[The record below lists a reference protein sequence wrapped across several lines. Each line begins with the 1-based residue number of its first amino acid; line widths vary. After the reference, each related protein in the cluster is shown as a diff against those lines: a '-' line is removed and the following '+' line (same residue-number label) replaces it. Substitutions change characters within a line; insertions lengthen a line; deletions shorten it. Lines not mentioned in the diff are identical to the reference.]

1 VKLLYLYF
9 DTVIVITE
17 KPQLR
22 KRDMSSTHDEINF
35 LKTKLE
41 ILTSIPK
48 KKYPFPVTA
57 AQEVGWDNDELFE
70 AHRPKYAYNR
80 GMCNEVKYANDYVI
94 MTHKSPFLTNK
105 KVVEAAAPG
114 KK

>member
-1 VKLLYLYF
+1 
-9 DTVIVITE
+9 VIVITE

-57 AQEVGWDNDELFE
+57 A
-70 AHRPKYAYNR
+70 
-80 GMCNEVKYANDYVI
+80 
-94 MTHKSPFLTNK
+94 
-105 KVVEAAAPG
+105 
-114 KK
+114 